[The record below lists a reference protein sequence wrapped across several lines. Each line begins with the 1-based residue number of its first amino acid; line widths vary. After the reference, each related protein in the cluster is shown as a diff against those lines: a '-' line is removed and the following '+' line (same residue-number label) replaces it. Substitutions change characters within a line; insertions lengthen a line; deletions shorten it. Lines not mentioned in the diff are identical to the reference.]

1 MIRRYL
7 PKRTPIDPSMAREP
21 QETVDETDNR
31 PMRALAYRTPAEAF
45 ADELLESAANK
56 DNVRILAY
64 FRISALKERGMDRA
78 VHDAG
83 ENDSCDGSTETA
95 APFPVTSRVTNTD
108 NGKNA

>member
-1 MIRRYL
+1 MGQVYSHLSEEERHDPPL
-7 PKRTPIDPSMAREP
+7 PAQTHAH
-21 QETVDETDNR
+21 R
-31 PMRALAYRTPAEAF
+31 P
-45 ADELLESAANK
+45 

-83 ENDSCDGSTETA
+83 ENGSCDGSTETA